1 MLQKKER
8 EKLEAMGATDNFF
21 EAIKNVM
28 LLTNEVKGLTKEV
41 IDHSQ
46 EVREID
52 RRLIRIKTMIEI
64 AQGKRIPGIDILRKI
79 T

>member
-1 MLQKKER
+1 
-8 EKLEAMGATDNFF
+8 MGATDNFF
-21 EAIKNVM
+21 KAIKNVM

-41 IDHSQ
+41 INLSQ

-52 RRLIRIKTMIEI
+52 RRLIRIETMIEI
-64 AQGKRIPGIDILRKI
+64 AKGKHLPGIDILRKI